1 MSKKKATQEELKA
14 VREKNNKV
22 IDDLIQ
28 LGDIESTISR
38 LNQRK
43 SLILQTLDLSRKELA
58 DTQAAL
64 MQKYGKESINL
75 ETGELK

>member
-1 MSKKKATQEELKA
+1 MSKKKATQEELKV

-64 MQKYGKESINL
+64 LQKYGKESINL

>member
-75 ETGELK
+75 ETGELE